1 MGGGKAVAKAVKKM
15 VKSGAWRTFLPGNNP
30 WYDENPSD
38 EQDAMKEEVS
48 GTSPHHHHHKFD
60 PSKCPPGKICDESPS
75 DEPDA
80 MKEGVG
86 TSPHHHHH
94 KFDPNSVFD
103 PSKCP
108 PGKVCDE
115 SPSDEQD
122 AMNEVSGTEKG
133 LASNIKKGGK
143 AAAKA

>member
-1 MGGGKAVAKAVKKM
+1 MG
-15 VKSGAWRTFLPGNNP
+15 
-30 WYDENPSD
+30 
-38 EQDAMKEEVS
+38 
-48 GTSPHHHHHKFD
+48 D

-94 KFDPNSVFD
+94 HKFDPNSVFD

-108 PGKVCDE
+108 PGMVCDE

-143 AAAKA
+143 AVAKAVKKMVKSGAWRTFLPGNNPWYDENPSGEQDAMSEVVGNGK